1 MCPLL
6 TIRYLQTRF
15 RCPVKILRG
24 SRLQV
29 VGRAVQELV
38 QKYNRN
44 AASPTVGI
52 VQLNGL
58 IHSEERVAFREIA
71 CQLCA

>member
-1 MCPLL
+1 M
-6 TIRYLQTRF
+6 
-15 RCPVKILRG
+15 KMLRG
-24 SRLQV
+24 MSVQV

-38 QKYNRN
+38 QKYNTN

-71 CQLCA
+71 RQLCA